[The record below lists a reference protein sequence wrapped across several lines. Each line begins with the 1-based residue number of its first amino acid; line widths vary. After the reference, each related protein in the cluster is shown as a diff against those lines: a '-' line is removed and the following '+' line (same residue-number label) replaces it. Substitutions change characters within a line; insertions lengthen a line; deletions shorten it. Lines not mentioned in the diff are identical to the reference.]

1 MLMSVLQEKLVNGLR
16 DYFKAGAKEQ
26 AVLGLSGGID
36 SAVVA
41 ALLVKA
47 LGSEHVTALLLPSEH
62 TAMRNVEDARQW
74 AEQLNIHYLVQPI
87 NPFTAPFAKLPWKQS
102 KVASSN
108 LGPRLRAV
116 ILYNYANAHDALV
129 IGTGNRTELRLG
141 YFTKY
146 GDGAVDLLPLGNLW
160 KQQVRELAKE
170 LGVPQRVID
179 KAPTA
184 ELWPGQTDEGELGLS
199 YEEAD
204 AILTDLYDHG
214 VLPDQLVAGGH
225 DKASVEKILRRV
237 SGNAH
242 KLRSPPVLD
251 VK

>member
-1 MLMSVLQEKLVNGLR
+1 MLMSALQEKLVTGLR
-16 DYFKAGAKEQ
+16 DYFTAGAKER

-41 ALLVKA
+41 ALLAKA
-47 LGSEHVTALLLPSEH
+47 LGPENVTALLLPTEH
-62 TAMRNVEDARQW
+62 TAMRNMEDARQW
-74 AEQLNIHYLVQPI
+74 AEQLGIQYLVQPI
-87 NPFTAPFAKLPWKQS
+87 NTFTTPFAKLSWKQS
-102 KVASSN
+102 KVASNN

-116 ILYNYANAHDALV
+116 ILYNYANSHNALV
-129 IGTGNRTELRLG
+129 VGTGNRTELLLG

-146 GDGAVDLLPLGNLW
+146 GDGAVDLLPIGNLW
-160 KQQVRELAKE
+160 KKQVRELAKE
-170 LGVPQRVID
+170 LGVPPRIMD

-204 AILTDLYDHG
+204 AILADLYDHG
-214 VLPDQLVAGGH
+214 TPPDQLVARGH
-225 DKASVEKILRRV
+225 DKANVEKILRRV

-242 KLRSPPVLD
+242 KLRLPPAIGA
-251 VK
+251 K